1 MKYEAIESHSS
12 EFSVRKMC
20 EVLELDASNYYR
32 WKRNQGHRD
41 RKLLKEKH
49 LIKKIETIF
58 ENSDRTY
65 GYRVIKEKL
74 QQSGEKV
81 SEYKVR
87 RIMRENG
94 LYPEIQKKEDH
105 QTIKEE
111 METIIKTY

>member
-20 EVLELDASNYYR
+20 KVLELDASNYYR
-32 WKRNQGHRD
+32 WKRNQEKRGS
-41 RKLLKEKH
+41 KLLEEKQ
-49 LIKKIETIF
+49 LIKKIENIF

-65 GYRVIKEKL
+65 GYRVIKEELK
-74 QQSGEKV
+74 QAGEEV

-94 LYPEIQKKEDH
+94 MYSFVDH
-105 QTIKEE
+105 HHFS
-111 METIIKTY
+111 MCFSC